1 MNPSGSDLVMRL
13 IALHDHAKQA
23 PLDARDRYEYED
35 AKRRIASALCSAQHV
50 ALKPGQDVRSAF
62 RVAVLHRIEV
72 TLGGVAEKTATMD
85 VSLSGFT
92 ALLSTNPAIGARAT
106 FKLVLP
112 SYEPI
117 VGTCTVSGV
126 QRTSTAHSHR
136 ATFQF
141 GRLRPI
147 DAEYLENALFDA
159 LLNRFRA

>member
-1 MNPSGSDLVMRL
+1 MRL
-13 IALHDHAKQA
+13 LALHDHAKQA
-23 PLDARDRYEYED
+23 ALDDRDLHEYED
-35 AKRRIASALCSAQHV
+35 AKTRIASAICSAQHV
-50 ALKPGQDVRSAF
+50 ALRPGQDARTAF

-72 TLGGVAEKTATMD
+72 TIGGALQKTATMD

-92 ALLSTNPAIGARAT
+92 ALLSTNPAVGTRAS
-106 FKLVLP
+106 FRLVLP
-112 SYEPI
+112 SCEPI

-126 QRTSTAHSHR
+126 QRTSTSHSHR

-159 LLNRFRA
+159 LLQRFRA